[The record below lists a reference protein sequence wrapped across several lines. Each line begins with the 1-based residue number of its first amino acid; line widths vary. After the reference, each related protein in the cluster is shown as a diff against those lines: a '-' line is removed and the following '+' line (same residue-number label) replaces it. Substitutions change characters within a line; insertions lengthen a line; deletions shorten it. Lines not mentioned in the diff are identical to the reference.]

1 MAAARGERLVITLI
15 GRRNVGKS
23 SLINGITGQDIS
35 IVSDT
40 PGTTTDPVAKRYE
53 LIPVGPVTFYDTAGI
68 DDIGELGRQR
78 VRAARRVLWRS
89 DLVMLVFDKASLD
102 AHDHSTLRELR
113 EMEIPFLTVFN
124 KTDLYTPAR
133 DTLAFFEK
141 EKLPRISVAS
151 GRSADMQDLRKKL
164 IAMVPDYFKKDPVI
178 IGDIIGPGDTV
189 LCIVPIDL
197 SAPKGRLIL
206 PQVQV
211 IREILERDAIAVTVK
226 ETQIQKFFSGTRQK
240 PALAITDS
248 QAVLKAAA
256 SVPEDVPFTTFSTA
270 FARYKADLPTLL
282 EGLRT
287 LDELQEGDTVL
298 IAEACSHHVECDDI
312 GRYKIP
318 KWIGEY
324 LGRKLRFEIAS
335 GHDYPDDLRPYKLI
349 IHCGGCMNTG
359 LEYKR
364 RIRHAQAQGVPI
376 TNYGILISRT
386 QGLLERVIRPFGL
399 S

>member
-1 MAAARGERLVITLI
+1 MAAPRGERLVITLI

-35 IVSDT
+35 IVSGT

-68 DDIGELGRQR
+68 DDIGELGKQR

-133 DTLAFFEK
+133 DTLAFLEK
-141 EKLPRISVAS
+141 EALPWICVAS
-151 GRSADMQDLRKKL
+151 GRSADMQDLRQKL
-164 IAMVPDYFKKDPVI
+164 ITLVPDYFKKDPMI
-178 IGDIIGPGDTV
+178 IGDIIGSGDTV

-211 IREILERDAIAVTVK
+211 IREILDRDAIAVTVK
-226 ETQIQKFFSGTRQK
+226 ETQIRKFFSGTRQK

-287 LDELQEGDTVL
+287 LDELKEGDTVL

-318 KWIGEY
+318 KWIEAY

-376 TNYGILISRT
+376 TNYGILISKT